1 MNIYISNDKGSLIFS
16 DIIKDF
22 IKNTRHRVV
31 SDVKSADIIW
41 LLNFWDI
48 KNHNIDGK
56 ICCQLHHID
65 MDMEKQYPFDL
76 LKKCKNII
84 VPNDITYE
92 ILKNK
97 GINATKLP
105 YWLVSSKMTSFD
117 SQEISKIKKD
127 LGYGSF
133 LVGSFQKDGNGKS
146 GDVPKN
152 SKNPQLFIDI
162 VKEIKNV
169 KVILTGYARNYVINE
184 LKKNNIPFVYFEK
197 CSNEELI
204 KLYKILD
211 LYLVTSKYEGGP
223 QAILECAY
231 HKVPIL
237 STDVGMAAEILNQLN
252 ICNKKEDF
260 LLQINQL
267 QSLGQDPL
275 KITENYISSLK
286 YTSNQMIPL
295 YDEYFSKM
303 I

>member
-1 MNIYISNDKGSLIFS
+1 MKIYIANDKGSLIFS

-22 IKNTRHRVV
+22 IKYTRHKVV
-31 SDVKSADIIW
+31 FDAKSADVIW

-56 ICCQLHHID
+56 ICCQLHHVD
-65 MDMEKQYPFDL
+65 MDMERQYPFDL

-84 VPNDITYE
+84 VPNNITYE

-97 GINATKLP
+97 GISATKLP
-105 YWLVSSKMTSFD
+105 YWLVSSKMVSFD
-117 SQEISKIKKD
+117 IQEINKMKKD
-127 LGYGSF
+127 LGDGSL

-169 KVILTGYARNYVINE
+169 KVVLTGYARNYVINE

-211 LYLVTSKYEGGP
+211 LYLVTSRYEGGP

-237 STDVGMAAEILNQLN
+237 STNVGMASDVLSKYNMCQI
-252 ICNKKEDF
+252 KEDF
-260 LLQINQL
+260 LLKIENL
-267 QSLGQDPL
+267 QNTDQDAL
-275 KITENYISSLK
+275 EISNNFVNSLK
-286 YTSNQMIPL
+286 FTPNQIVSL
-295 YDEYFSKM
+295 YDEYFSK
-303 I
+303 II